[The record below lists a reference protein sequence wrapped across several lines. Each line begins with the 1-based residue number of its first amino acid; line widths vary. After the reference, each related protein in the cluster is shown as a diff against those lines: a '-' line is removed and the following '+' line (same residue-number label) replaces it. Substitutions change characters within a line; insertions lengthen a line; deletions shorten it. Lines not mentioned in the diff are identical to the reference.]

1 MRWIVLGIW
10 ICGCLGCLAQWP
22 ALARASNEDDF
33 FVGGR
38 AAMTGGAVVASVAD
52 GSAAYYNAAGLA
64 SVHGTRLDVSAN
76 AFGLRIAAARGF
88 IRVQGGPVRDA
99 SIVEVV
105 AVPTQVAFVRA
116 LSQDVTLALAYF
128 VPRASDLLL
137 SERLELSD
145 GPNAGSVWSLD
156 ARLSAHSYWLVAAL
170 GVRLGER
177 LRVGVGAFGV
187 YDDLV
192 QSTAFSGSTLQGGR
206 RLQALE
212 VSSLGTESR
221 LSAALGVGLQFDVS
235 RRLTLGAWLRG
246 PRLQVLVDR
255 SESDNLL
262 SVDASMEPPALE
274 VFSQELGDTA
284 APLQWVS
291 LGRYHLAAAY
301 RMGFTRLNLEA
312 DVQPGFRNLRAGIDR
327 VWTLN
332 LRAGV
337 MHEVEQDVVLGCGLF
352 SDRHTQADRS
362 HSDFYGVTAGV
373 EFTDVLGL
381 ARGERA
387 EQLRLGSVL
396 ALRYAYGRGLNAT
409 LVVKPD
415 EGAAGLAGAG
425 QGPQRTHEVT
435 LHVGST
441 LAY

>member
-1 MRWIVLGIW
+1 M
-10 ICGCLGCLAQWP
+10 
-22 ALARASNEDDF
+22 
-33 FVGGR
+33 
-38 AAMTGGAVVASVAD
+38 
-52 GSAAYYNAAGLA
+52 
-64 SVHGTRLDVSAN
+64 
-76 AFGLRIAAARGF
+76 
-88 IRVQGGPVRDA
+88 
-99 SIVEVV
+99 
-105 AVPTQVAFVRA
+105 
-116 LSQDVTLALAYF
+116 
-128 VPRASDLLL
+128 
-137 SERLELSD
+137 
-145 GPNAGSVWSLD
+145 
-156 ARLSAHSYWLVAAL
+156 
-170 GVRLGER
+170 
-177 LRVGVGAFGV
+177 GVGAFGV

-396 ALRYAYGRGLNAT
+396 ALRYAYGRGLTDT
-409 LVVKPD
+409 LVVQPD